1 MNTPWARLF
10 GYTHNRASGE
20 TRITD
25 LLSRVPIFE
34 ELNPRELQAIERIL
48 HRREYMEDEYIFR
61 QGEPGM
67 GMYIVQQ
74 GTVGILSEPDRQ
86 ELFEMGDGDFFGEV
100 ALLDQ
105 GPRSA
110 TAVSRTNSVVFGF
123 FQPDLLEL
131 IDRNPRL
138 GLKIVLRLSKH
149 IVERLR
155 RANKR
160 LLEVSQELESLRQER
175 HQEG

>member
-1 MNTPWARLF
+1 MTTPWARLF
-10 GYTHNRASGE
+10 GYKE
-20 TRITD
+20 EQMPEKVRIID

-34 ELNPRELQAIERIL
+34 ELNSRELQAIDRIL
-48 HRREYMEDEYIFR
+48 HRREYVQDEFIFR

-67 GMYIVQQ
+67 GMYIVQK
-74 GTVGILSEPDRQ
+74 GAVSIVSEPENQ

-110 TAVSRTNSVVFGF
+110 TAIARTTSVIFGF

-131 IDRNPRL
+131 IERNPRL
-138 GLKIVLRLSKH
+138 GLKILLRVARH
-149 IVERLR
+149 VGERLR

-160 LLEVSQELESLRQER
+160 VLALTLELETLRQSKS
-175 HQEG
+175 HEG